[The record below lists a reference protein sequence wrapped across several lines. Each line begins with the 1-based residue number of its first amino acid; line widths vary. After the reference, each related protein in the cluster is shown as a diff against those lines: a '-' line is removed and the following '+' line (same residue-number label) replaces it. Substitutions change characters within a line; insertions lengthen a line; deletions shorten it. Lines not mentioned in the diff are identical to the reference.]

1 MSETDPGDA
10 IVDQPPQPPRESLIN
25 TAVQFLQ
32 NNNVQRTPL
41 SQKQKFLRSKGLTED
56 EIQIACERAGVF
68 SHDPNSTVI
77 NMGISTPTTQYV
89 VQQPLTT
96 LQRIREILSSTA
108 LIAGFTYA
116 IYLFYKN
123 YIEPMLFGRRRKK
136 KTVDESINDLNKN
149 VETNIKELNQELV
162 KVKEEIARASRND
175 NILREI
181 NSFKSD
187 IEHIKGLL
195 LSRKQF
201 SSPVVPPSI
210 PAWQLQ
216 SQHIPV
222 DNENDKNDDANSG
235 SGSSETEV
243 VTKNSDSSLEM
254 ISSMMDEDKH
264 N

>member
-1 MSETDPGDA
+1 MSDTDPGDT
-10 IVDQPPQPPRESLIN
+10 IISKPTTVPPRESLIN

-32 NNNVQRTPL
+32 NNNVQRNPL
-41 SQKQKFLRSKGLTED
+41 SQKQKFLRSKGLTEE

-77 NMGISTPTTQYV
+77 SMGISTPTTQYV
-89 VQQPLTT
+89 VQQPMST
-96 LQRIREILSSTA
+96 LQRIREILNSTA

-123 YIEPMLFGRRRKK
+123 YIEPMLFGRRKK
-136 KTVDESINDLNKN
+136 KTVDESIEELNKN
-149 VETNIKELNQELV
+149 VETNIKEINQELV
-162 KVKEEIARASRND
+162 KVKEEISKASRND
-175 NILREI
+175 SICREI
-181 NSFKSD
+181 SNFRSD
-187 IEHIKGLL
+187 IDAIKGLL
-195 LSRKQF
+195 LNRKQF

-210 PAWQLQ
+210 PVWQLQ
-216 SQHIPV
+216 SHHGPV
-222 DNENDKNDDANSG
+222 DTENDKNDDAGSG